1 MNHSTIFNRFAAMPP
16 TNASAQ
22 AIFISYS
29 RKDAAAMARVRDS
42 LRAEGLAVWTDER
55 LVPGTPEWER
65 EIESAIK
72 SAGGMV
78 VMLSASANE
87 STWVRR
93 EIAFAET
100 FNKRI
105 FPVLVGGDEQ
115 SAVPARL
122 INHQRVDIRR
132 AGDYEAQISRLIDA
146 LAVHVGIERESA
158 RRAREAQ
165 ENRQRRE
172 SAERAYPSPAPSS
185 SQSSSSPFTQRAVP
199 DVSRTSPPPAAQ
211 TANPARE
218 SVSGAT
224 SIFLTLATWL
234 PLALPLIGAVTGAF
248 PYASILIP
256 TLPAAAWLAAL
267 IACLV
272 LLFALDHLLPNT
284 DHWSDRAAFGFLGVS
299 GLVAL
304 LFGGVIAYSL
314 VSQQVSLLPSR
325 LLLLSIAAASM
336 TACLSVARRF
346 GASDAKVPP
355 RNVADVAVGNAMVG
369 GLVGFLIGSVLT
381 ESVVDLTVLMGIGF
395 AFSAVAG
402 VITFIVLSFAM
413 EQLTKANRSLPRAL
427 WALYALA
434 LAAEVVLVF
443 GEGWKTL

>member
-16 TNASAQ
+16 ITDSAR

-29 RKDAAAMARVRDS
+29 RKDVAAMARVRDS
-42 LRAEGLAVWTDER
+42 LRAEGLSVWTDER

-72 SAGGMV
+72 SSGGV
-78 VMLSASANE
+78 IVLLSASANE

-93 EIAFAET
+93 EIAFAEA
-100 FNKRI
+100 FSKRI

-146 LAVHVGIERESA
+146 LCAHVGIERESA
-158 RRAREAQ
+158 RRARQAQ
-165 ENRQRRE
+165 ENRRRRE
-172 SAERAYPSPAPSS
+172 SAERVSQIPAP
-185 SQSSSSPFTQRAVP
+185 PLAP
-199 DVSRTSPPPAAQ
+199 Q
-211 TANPARE
+211 TDNPARE

-248 PYASILIP
+248 PYSSILIP

-272 LLFALDHLLPNT
+272 LLFALDRLLPNT

-304 LFGGVIAYSL
+304 LFGAVIAYSL
-314 VSQQVSLLPSR
+314 FGR
-325 LLLLSIAAASM
+325 LSGVGVLLSMAVASM
-336 TACLSVARRF
+336 TACLTVARRF
-346 GASDAKVPP
+346 ATSGATVPP

-369 GLVGFLIGSVLT
+369 GLVGIFVSFLLEDSVPDMML
-381 ESVVDLTVLMGIGF
+381 LKGIGF
-395 AFSAVAG
+395 ALSAVAG
-402 VITFIVLSFAM
+402 VIAFVVLSFAM
-413 EQLTKANRSLPRAL
+413 EQLTKADRRLPRAL